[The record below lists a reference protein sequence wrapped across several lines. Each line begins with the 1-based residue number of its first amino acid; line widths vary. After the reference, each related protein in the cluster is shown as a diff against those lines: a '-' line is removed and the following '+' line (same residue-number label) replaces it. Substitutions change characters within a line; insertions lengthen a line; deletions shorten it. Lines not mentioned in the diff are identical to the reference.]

1 MHSKA
6 VISILSILVL
16 CCMLTASGQR
26 YLLEHLAIMIFGM
39 AVGLVASLYLGEN
52 EEMMLL
58 EFNQESFFVMLAPP
72 IFLEA
77 GYNMNRKLFFDHSHS
92 IFMLGIVGT
101 YVNAILFAVCFYSF
115 VSYVDPCGLMIGD
128 SFTMEDSIHLAALIA
143 PTDVVAVLSI
153 FKNIPA
159 TSKTKSL
166 ISITEGESLV
176 NDGVGIV
183 LFWHTGHAFPEN
195 YFPDDWGKI
204 TSVVLVPLIFA
215 ISILGGSAIAILC
228 AVTTSYTRLKNR
240 PQVEFLITVAFAYLS
255 YFVFA
260 PIPIFS
266 EFISLFSCGFALA
279 HFNDSHLSPESRLA
293 TRTLFKSWGWVAETF
308 IFFQIGVNTSVSLHD
323 DSWAWTQSVPVL
335 ILALVLMVV
344 LRFIV
349 VLLTCAYLN
358 LFGYETLSWKEQVVL
373 NLASVRGAVSY
384 ALCLVWPNDANAETV
399 HTTTLGVVLFTNFF
413 FGSAL
418 GPVVRVLFPPNTT
431 PIRGIMSQR
440 SPPGMKGLKAPRR
453 ASNSTTK
460 KPRSDSILSGSWIE
474 DNGDGNHYPHG
485 DESGGGDDEDDR
497 ALLGNVQG
505 DDYKA
510 LPGEPAGRRASSSS
524 SSRRGGGG
532 GGEVDDFSS
541 WLAHLDLNYIR
552 PFFNKVSRFPY
563 YSAQGLGFYERLHS
577 PSNDDAGAAAAA
589 AALVAGA
596 KESTGELGGAGRDT
610 KHNHH
615 HHQQQQNYYSH
626 GRTATTGPF
635 GAGGYQLLD
644 ETEPPPIRQR
654 IIANAASSSAT
665 RGKNS
670 SSNKLGSSSC
680 SNNSSSSSSNNRN
693 SARNSK

>member
-1 MHSKA
+1 
-6 VISILSILVL
+6 
-16 CCMLTASGQR
+16 
-26 YLLEHLAIMIFGM
+26 
-39 AVGLVASLYLGEN
+39 
-52 EEMMLL
+52 
-58 EFNQESFFVMLAPP
+58 
-72 IFLEA
+72 
-77 GYNMNRKLFFDHSHS
+77 MNRKLFFDHSHS

-115 VSYVDPCGLMIGD
+115 CMIGD

-204 TSVVLVPLIFA
+204 TSVHQVGTGAFDLCHFDP
-215 ISILGGSAIAILC
+215 GGERHR
-228 AVTTSYTRLKNR
+228 YTVCCYHQLHTAEE
-240 PQVEFLITVAFAYLS
+240 PS
-255 YFVFA
+255 
-260 PIPIFS
+260 P
-266 EFISLFSCGFALA
+266 GFALA

-505 DDYKA
+505 GDDYKA

-589 AALVAGA
+589 AAAALVAGA
-596 KESTGELGGAGRDT
+596 EESTGELGGAGRDT
-610 KHNHH
+610 KHNHHHHQQQHPSRHPPPRHH

-670 SSNKLGSSSC
+670 SSNKLGYESELARLDELGGERMRMQMRNIGSGATLVHLHLQRMALTVSMD
-680 SNNSSSSSSNNRN
+680 SNP
-693 SARNSK
+693 KPT